1 MSNHA
6 ADYEVQFGGFENL
19 MAYRVGSILMV
30 ASPYDSFLIADD
42 DRLTEVL
49 FSETFDTHLRATPP
63 KTKRVS
69 TAEEA
74 IKKLSAE
81 KFDLIIAMIQ
91 IGDTDMYSFAAEIR
105 KTSPGTPLVLLSFNM
120 QDVMNLSAE
129 TRSLV
134 DRIFF
139 WHGDTRIFSSI
150 ISLIEDE
157 RNFESDHKV
166 GVQAVLLVEDSVRFY
181 SLYLPI
187 IYYELMKQTQIVMA
201 DELNPHKKMIRL
213 KARPK
218 ILLADTYEKAWE
230 LYDKYKSNLLGVI
243 TDVEFPQSG
252 QVETEAGLALTRRIK
267 QEIPD
272 MPVLIQS
279 SNAAYLKKSA
289 ETGASFLNKLAPDL
303 GRQIQNFIVRY
314 FGFGDFVFTD
324 INGRE
329 IARAQD
335 MHTLIK
341 LLKTVPVDSVL
352 YHAGRNHFSKWLFA
366 RSEFEIAYNIRPKK
380 ISEFKDG
387 EGLRK
392 YLLET
397 LHQFVYKTQL
407 GTVLKFDRKH
417 FDADA
422 PFTKIGSGSIGGKA
436 RGLAFVDFLMSKKN
450 FSEKF
455 SGAVITVPNTVV
467 IATDVFDFFL
477 EQNNLHPLI
486 TESAQT
492 ETMAEIFEKAKLPDY
507 ITNDLASALDV
518 IKAPLAVRSSS
529 ILEDSKTQPFAGI
542 YKTYML
548 SNNQKY
554 PDLRFKLLAK
564 AIKYIYASTFSKEA
578 RAYRKFTPH
587 PTDEEKMAIVLQK
600 VIGRMHS
607 NNRFY
612 PLLSG
617 ILQSYNYYPVPP
629 LSPDDPV
636 VHIALGLGKTIVE
649 GYNALR
655 FSPNRPLNLHQFATT
670 KDMLNN
676 SQKKFMALSLNQES
690 EKNFSYFKEPDMNI
704 WDITDAIEDG
714 TLEMTGSVYSMEND
728 MVYDSISRQ
737 GIPVV
742 TFAPILKNGTVPLC
756 EILSYLAEVGKEAM
770 GCNIEMEFAVD
781 YDFQNNFTEFNILQ
795 MRPMTSRS
803 AFKKVHFENVNENNV
818 ICSSSTSLGNGYIN
832 NVSDIIFVKPETFNP
847 LKTFEIASQINSINQ
862 NLKAQKKHYVLIGP
876 GRWGSSDPN
885 LGIPVRWDQISNSKV
900 IIESNYEGFSVDPSY
915 GTHFFHNV
923 TSIGIGY
930 LTINNLSMQGAID
943 WKWFANQNP
952 VEDLGYVELIRVP
965 KPLDIRIDGSTG
977 KGIIALT

>member
-1 MSNHA
+1 MPHHA
-6 ADYEVQFGGFENL
+6 VDYEWNSAGFENL
-19 MAYRVGSILMV
+19 MPYRVGSILMV

-74 IKKLSAE
+74 VGKLSAE

-91 IGDTDMYSFAAEIR
+91 IGDTDMNGFALEIR
-105 KTSPGTPLVLLSFNM
+105 KTSPGTPMVLLSFNM
-120 QDVMNLSAE
+120 QDVMNLSAG
-129 TRSLV
+129 TLSLV
-134 DRIFF
+134 DRIFL

-157 RNFESDHKV
+157 KNFEHDSKV

-201 DELNPHKKMIRL
+201 DELNPGKKMLRL

-218 ILLADTYEKAWE
+218 ILLAGTYEKAWE
-230 LYDKYKSNLLGVI
+230 LYEKYKSNLLGVI
-243 TDVEFPQSG
+243 TDVEFPRSG

-267 QEIPD
+267 QELPD

-279 SNAAYLKKSA
+279 SNAAYSKKSG
-289 ETGASFLNKLAPDL
+289 EIGASFLNKLAPDI

-314 FGFGDFVFTD
+314 FGFGDFVFTGRD
-324 INGRE
+324 GRE
-329 IARAQD
+329 ISRAQD
-335 MHTLIK
+335 MRTLIE
-341 LLKTVPVDSVL
+341 LLKTVPTDSIL
-352 YHAGRNHFSKWLFA
+352 YHAGSNHFSKWLFA
-366 RSEFEIAYNIRPKK
+366 RSEFEIAYNLRPKK

-387 EGLRK
+387 EELRK
-392 YLLET
+392 YLIET

-407 GTVLKFDRKH
+407 GAILKFDRKH
-417 FDADA
+417 FNADA
-422 PFTKIGSGSIGGKA
+422 PFTKIGRGSIGGKA
-436 RGLAFVDFLMSKKN
+436 RGLAFVDFLMSKKD

-455 SGAVITVPNTVV
+455 PNTVVTVPNTVV

-477 EQNNLHPLI
+477 EQNNLNSLMSESDA
-486 TESAQT
+486 TEKT
-492 ETMAEIFEKAKLPDY
+492 AEIFEKAELPDY
-507 ITNDLASALDV
+507 ITNDLSSVLDA

-548 SNNQKY
+548 SNNHGY
-554 PDLRFKLLAK
+554 PHLRFKLLAK

-587 PTDEEKMAIVLQK
+587 PADEEKMAVILQK
-600 VIGRMHS
+600 VVGRTYS
-607 NNRFY
+607 NDRFY
-612 PLLSG
+612 PLFSG

-629 LSPDDPV
+629 LSPDDPIA
-636 VHIALGLGKTIVE
+636 HIALGLGKTIVE

-655 FSPNRPLNLHQFATT
+655 FSPNRPRNLHQFAAIN
-670 KDMLNN
+670 DMLNN
-676 SQKKFMALSLNQES
+676 SQKKFMALSLKQDI
-690 EKNFSYFKEPDMNI
+690 EKNFTYFKEPDMETF
-704 WDITDAIEDG
+704 DVVDAMEDG
-714 TLEMTGSVYSMEND
+714 TLAMTGSVYSREND
-728 MVYDSISRQ
+728 MVYDSIGRPGS
-737 GIPVV
+737 PVV
-742 TFAPILKNGTVPLC
+742 TFAPILKNEALPLC
-756 EILSYLAEVGKEAM
+756 GILNYLAEAGKDAM

-781 YDFQNNFTEFNILQ
+781 YDSQNNLTEFNILQ

-803 AFKKVHFENVNENNV
+803 AFKKVNFENVNHNNIV
-818 ICSSSTSLGNGYIN
+818 CSSSSSLGNGYITG
-832 NVSDIIFVKPETFNP
+832 VSDIIFVKPETFNP

-862 NLKAQKKHYVLIGP
+862 NLKAQNKYYVLMGP

-930 LTINNLSMQGAID
+930 LTINNLSGKGVID
-943 WKWFANQNP
+943 WKWFASQNP
-952 VEDLGYVELIRVP
+952 VEDLGYVKHIRVQRP
-965 KPLDIRIDGSTG
+965 FDIRIDGSTG
-977 KGIIALT
+977 KGIIAI

>member
-1 MSNHA
+1 MSNHD
-6 ADYEVQFGGFENL
+6 ADYEVEFGGFETL
-19 MAYRVGSILMV
+19 MPYRVSNILMV

-69 TAEEA
+69 TSEEA
-74 IKKLSAE
+74 IKKLSME
-81 KFDLIIAMIQ
+81 KFDLIIGMVQ
-91 IGDTDMYSFAAEIR
+91 IGDTNMYDFASEI
-105 KTSPGTPLVLLSFNM
+105 KKIAPETPLVLLSFSM
-120 QDVMNLSAE
+120 QDVMNLSNE
-129 TRSLV
+129 TKSLV

-139 WHGDTRIFSSI
+139 WHGDPRIFSSI

-201 DELNPHKKMIRL
+201 GELNPHKKMMRL

-218 ILLADTYEKAWE
+218 ILLVDTYEKAWE
-230 LYDKYKSNLLGVI
+230 LYEKYKSNLLGVI
-243 TDVEFPQSG
+243 TDIEFPQAG
-252 QVETEAGLALTRRIK
+252 HVRTEAGLALTRRIK

-279 SNAAYLKKSA
+279 TNTAYSKEAA
-289 ETGASFLNKLAPDL
+289 EMGASFINKLAPDIS
-303 GRQIQNFIVRY
+303 RQLQNFILRY

-335 MHTLIK
+335 IPTLIK
-341 LLKTVPVDSVL
+341 LLKDVPIDSIL

-366 RSEFEIAYNIRPKK
+366 RSEFEIAYNIRPKR
-380 ISEFKDG
+380 ISEFKDA
-387 EGLRK
+387 EELRK
-392 YLLET
+392 YLIET

-417 FDADA
+417 FNVDT
-422 PFTKIGSGSIGGKA
+422 PFMKIGNGSIGGKA
-436 RGLAFVDFLMSKKN
+436 RGLAFVDFLISKKK

-455 SGAVITVPNTVV
+455 PGAVITVPNTVV
-467 IATDVFDFFL
+467 IATDIFDFFL
-477 EQNNLHPLI
+477 EENHLHPFV
-486 TESAQT
+486 TESAKT
-492 ETMAEIFEKAKLPDY
+492 ETISEIFEKGKLPDY
-507 ITNDLASALDV
+507 ILKDLIAVLDA
-518 IKAPLAVRSSS
+518 ITTPIIVRSSS

-542 YKTYML
+542 YKSYML
-548 SNNQKY
+548 SNNHKDS
-554 PDLRFKLLAK
+554 DLRLKLLTK

-578 RAYRKFTPH
+578 RAYRKLTPY
-587 PTDEEKMAIVLQK
+587 PTDEEKMAIILQK
-600 VIGRMHS
+600 VVGRTYS

-612 PLLSG
+612 PLCSG
-617 ILQSYNYYPVPP
+617 VLQSYNYYPVPP
-629 LSPDDPV
+629 LCPDDPI
-636 VHIALGLGKTIVE
+636 VHIALGLGKTVME
-649 GYNALR
+649 GYNVLR
-655 FSPNRPLNLHQFATT
+655 FSPKHPHNLHQFGTI

-676 SQKKFMALSLNQES
+676 SQKKFMALSLEQKH
-690 EKNFSYFKEPDMNI
+690 EKNFTYFQEPDMDVL
-704 WDITDAIEDG
+704 DISDAMKDR
-714 TLEMTGSVYSMEND
+714 TLEMVGSVYSMEND

-737 GIPVV
+737 GMPIV
-742 TFAPILKNGTVPLC
+742 TFAPILKNGAIPLC
-756 EILSYLAEVGKEAM
+756 EILSYLAEICKEAM
-770 GCNIEMEFAVD
+770 GCNIEIEFAVD
-781 YDFQNNFTEFNILQ
+781 YDFKNKFMEFNILQ
-795 MRPMTSRS
+795 MRQMTSRS
-803 AFKKVHFENVNENNV
+803 PFRKVHFENVNENNI

-832 NVSDIIFVKPETFNP
+832 NISDIIFVKPETFNP

-862 NLKAQKKHYVLIGP
+862 DLKAEKKYYVLIGL

-915 GTHFFHNV
+915 GTHFFHNI

-930 LTINNLSMQGAID
+930 MTINNLNMQGTID
-943 WKWFANQNP
+943 WKWFASQNP
-952 VEDLGYVELIRVP
+952 VKDLGYVKHIRVP
-965 KPLDIRIDGSTG
+965 KPLDIRIDGYTG
-977 KGIIALT
+977 KGIIAI